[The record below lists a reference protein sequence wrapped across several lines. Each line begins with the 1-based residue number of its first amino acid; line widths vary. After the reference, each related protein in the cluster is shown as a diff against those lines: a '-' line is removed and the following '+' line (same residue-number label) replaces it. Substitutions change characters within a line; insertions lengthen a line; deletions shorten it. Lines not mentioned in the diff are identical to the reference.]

1 MPAPYQCIR
10 PLIVDRENER
20 MMSRVRRRCSSL
32 AFVLVVGLLAAQTKG
47 PHFAGDSPRDFVQGF
62 YAWYVPRAQNQDTT
76 AGWNETLRLIRPDI
90 SPQLARLL
98 EENSAAQSKCK
109 DLVGLDF
116 DPFLYTQEPA
126 EHYEEADIVQT
137 QATYSAKIYRLE
149 AGQRAQKPDAVAE
162 FTQKDGHWYFVN
174 LLYPGGSDLLTV
186 LKSRP
191 KCATPK

>member
-1 MPAPYQCIR
+1 MTS
-10 PLIVDRENER
+10 LF
-20 MMSRVRRRCSSL
+20 RRSARCL
-32 AFVLVVGLLAAQTKG
+32 GLVFVAGFVTAQAQG

-76 AGWNETLRLIRPDI
+76 SGWDETLRLIRPDI
-90 SPQLARLL
+90 SPQLAKLL

-137 QATYSAKIYRLE
+137 KTAYSAKIYRLE
-149 AGQRAQKPDAVAE
+149 AGQRAEKPDAVAE
-162 FTQKDGHWYFVN
+162 FVQKDGHWFFVN
-174 LLYPGGSDLLTV
+174 LRYPGGSDLLTV

-191 KCATPK
+191 KCLTPK